1 MVEIKNITKKYE
13 NTLAVNNLSLTIGK
27 GEVVGLLGP
36 NGAGKSTTMK
46 IITGLIIP
54 DEGDVIINGKSIRDF
69 PAFGKK
75 RIGFMPESNP
85 LYKEMLVKEAIE
97 YSLSLSN
104 VSKLKYKERID
115 YVVKATGLE
124 KVFYR
129 PIAELSK
136 GFKQRVG
143 LAQVLVSDPEI
154 LILDEPTEGLDPNQ
168 RNEIRN
174 LITELGKDKTVIIS
188 THVLQEVELMCN
200 RIVIINRG
208 EVVKDGSKEDFAKD
222 QLKNTT
228 ILLTIKSKQKPS
240 LNINATQIKLLETKD
255 NKYTFEIKG
264 GDELK
269 IIQDVNRSLKNS
281 GDWEIHQLKT
291 INQNLEEVFRSLTL
305 NI

>member
-1 MVEIKNITKKYE
+1 MVEIKNITKRYE
-13 NTLAVNNLSLTIGK
+13 GIVAVNNLSLTIGK

-54 DEGDVIINGKSIRDF
+54 DEGDVLINGKSIRDF

-97 YSLSLSN
+97 YSLSLNN
-104 VSKLKYKERID
+104 VSKSKYKERTD

-129 PIAELSK
+129 PISELSK
-136 GFKQRVG
+136 GYKQRVG

-200 RIVIINRG
+200 RIVIINKG

-228 ILLTIKSKQKPS
+228 ILLTVKSKHKPS
-240 LNINATQIKLLETKD
+240 LNINATQIKLIETKD

-264 GDELK
+264 GDESK
-269 IIQDVNRSLKNS
+269 IIQEVNRSLKNS
-281 GDWEIHQLKT
+281 DWEIHQLKT
-291 INQNLEEVFRSLTL
+291 INQNLEEIFRSLTL

>member
-1 MVEIKNITKKYE
+1 MVEIKNITKRYNQ
-13 NTLAVNNLSLTIGK
+13 NTAVNNLSLNIDK
-27 GEVVGLLGP
+27 GQIVGLLGP

-54 DEGDVIINGKSIRDF
+54 DEGDVLINGKSIRDF
-69 PAFGKK
+69 PAYGKK

-97 YSLSLSN
+97 YSLSLNN
-104 VSKLKYKERID
+104 VSKDKYKERID

-124 KVFYR
+124 KVFYK
-129 PIAELSK
+129 PISELSK
-136 GFKQRVG
+136 GYKQRVG

-168 RNEIRN
+168 RGEIRN
-174 LITELGKDKTVIIS
+174 LIMELGKNKTVIIS

-200 RIVIINRG
+200 RIVIINKG

-228 ILLTIKSKQKPS
+228 IELVLRSKSKPTI
-240 LNINATQIKLLETKD
+240 NINATQVKFITSKD
-255 NKYTFEIKG
+255 NKHQFEIKG
-264 GDELK
+264 GNVEKIIEEINTKAKENSWQIYELK
-269 IIQDVNRSLKNS
+269 IA
-281 GDWEIHQLKT
+281 
-291 INQNLEEVFRSLTL
+291 NQNLEEVFRSLTL
-305 NI
+305 NN

>member
-85 LYKEMLVKEAIE
+85 LYKEMFVKEAIE

-104 VSKLKYKERID
+104 VSKLKYEERID
-115 YVVKATGLE
+115 YVVKATGIE

-136 GFKQRVG
+136 GYKQRVG

-168 RNEIRN
+168 RNEIRK
-174 LITELGKDKTVIIS
+174 LITDLGKDKTVIIS

-200 RIVIINRG
+200 RIVIINKG

-281 GDWEIHQLKT
+281 SDWEIHQLKT

>member
-1 MVEIKNITKKYE
+1 MVEIKNVTKRYE
-13 NTLAVNNLSLTIGK
+13 NTTAVSNLSLKIDK
-27 GEVVGLLGP
+27 GEVLGLLGP

-54 DEGDVIINGKSIRDF
+54 DEGDVVINGKSIRDY
-69 PAFGKK
+69 PSFGKR

-97 YSLSLSN
+97 YSLSLN
-104 VSKLKYKERID
+104 NIPKAKYKERID

-143 LAQVLVSDPEI
+143 LAQVLVWDPEI

-168 RNEIRN
+168 RNEIRH
-174 LITELGKDKTVIIS
+174 LITELGKNKTVIIS

-200 RIVIINRG
+200 RIVIINKG

-222 QLKNTT
+222 QLKNIT
-228 ILLTIKSKQKPS
+228 ILLTIKSKFKPS
-240 LNINATQIKLLETKD
+240 LNINATQIKLMETKD

-264 GDELK
+264 GDEQK
-269 IIQDVNRSLKNS
+269 IIQDINRTLKNS
-281 GDWEIHQLKT
+281 DWELYQLKT
-291 INQNLEEVFRSLTL
+291 QNQNLEEVFRSLTL

>member
-1 MVEIKNITKKYE
+1 MVEIKNITKRY
-13 NTLAVNNLSLTIGK
+13 NSTAAVNNLSLNIDK
-27 GEVVGLLGP
+27 GQIVGLLGP

-54 DEGDVIINGKSIRDF
+54 DEGDVLINGKSIRDL
-69 PAFGKK
+69 PAYGKK

-85 LYKEMLVKEAIE
+85 LYKDLIVKEAIE

-104 VSKLKYKERID
+104 IAKEKYKERID
-115 YVVKATGLE
+115 YVVNATGLE

-129 PIAELSK
+129 PISELSK
-136 GFKQRVG
+136 GYKQRVG

-168 RNEIRN
+168 RNEIRS
-174 LITELGKDKTVIIS
+174 LIMELGKNKTVIIS

-200 RIVIINRG
+200 RIIIINKG

-228 ILLTIKSKQKPS
+228 VELIVKSKNKPTI
-240 LNINATQIKLLETKD
+240 NINATQIKFIESID
-255 NKYTFEIKG
+255 NKHKFEIRG
-264 GDELK
+264 GDIDK
-269 IIQDVNRSLKNS
+269 IIE
-281 GDWEIHQLKT
+281 EINHKSKENNWQIFELKT
-291 INQNLEEVFRSLTL
+291 INQNLEAIFRSLTL
-305 NI
+305 NN

>member
-1 MVEIKNITKKYE
+1 MVEIKNITKRYNQ
-13 NTLAVNNLSLTIGK
+13 NTAVNNLSLNIDK
-27 GEVVGLLGP
+27 GQIVGLLGP

-54 DEGDVIINGKSIRDF
+54 DEGDVLINGKSIRDF
-69 PAFGKK
+69 PAYGKK

-97 YSLSLSN
+97 YSLSLNN
-104 VSKLKYKERID
+104 VSKDRYKERID

-124 KVFYR
+124 KVFYK
-129 PIAELSK
+129 PISELSK
-136 GFKQRVG
+136 GYKQRVG

-168 RNEIRN
+168 RGEIRN
-174 LITELGKDKTVIIS
+174 LIMELGKNKTVIIS

-200 RIVIINRG
+200 RIVIINKG

-228 ILLTIKSKQKPS
+228 IELVLRSKSKPTI
-240 LNINATQIKLLETKD
+240 NINATQVKFITSKD
-255 NKYTFEIKG
+255 NKHQFEIKG
-264 GDELK
+264 GNVEKIIEEINTKAKENSWQIYELK
-269 IIQDVNRSLKNS
+269 IA
-281 GDWEIHQLKT
+281 
-291 INQNLEEVFRSLTL
+291 NQNLEEVFRSLTL
-305 NI
+305 NN

>member
-1 MVEIKNITKKYE
+1 MVEIKNITKKYNQ
-13 NTLAVNNLSLTIGK
+13 NTAVNNLSLNIDK
-27 GEVVGLLGP
+27 GQIVGLLGP

-54 DEGDVIINGKSIRDF
+54 DEGDVLINGKSIRDF
-69 PAFGKK
+69 PAYGKK

-97 YSLSLSN
+97 YSLSLNN
-104 VSKLKYKERID
+104 VSKDKYKERID

-124 KVFYR
+124 KVFYK
-129 PIAELSK
+129 PISELSK
-136 GFKQRVG
+136 GYKQRVG

-168 RNEIRN
+168 RGEIRN
-174 LITELGKDKTVIIS
+174 LIMELGKNKTVIIS

-200 RIVIINRG
+200 RIVIINKG

-228 ILLTIKSKQKPS
+228 IELVIKSKSKPTI
-240 LNINATQIKLLETKD
+240 NINATQVKLIGSKD
-255 NKYTFEIKG
+255 SKHQFEIKG
-264 GDELK
+264 GNVEKIIEEINTRAKENNWQIYELK
-269 IIQDVNRSLKNS
+269 IV
-281 GDWEIHQLKT
+281 
-291 INQNLEEVFRSLTL
+291 NQNLEEVFRSLTL
-305 NI
+305 NN